1 MAKEEDKNIKFT
13 FVRQD
18 PLRLVDE
25 LKESVEHLANDYE
38 KVQEELRES
47 RKEIEWLRE
56 VKSMAYVN
64 AEIMRLKAENEK
76 LKEQI
81 DRGFFMTSKEKTL
94 SLVWRNSWIEKNWH
108 NHKYMGTIDEGFTY
122 QFYPTSIGTIITVI
136 APDGEQFEVRNDL
149 K

>member
-1 MAKEEDKNIKFT
+1 MEKEEDKNVKFT

-25 LKESVEHLANDYE
+25 LKESVEHLTNDYE

-47 RKEIEWLRE
+47 RKEVEWLRE
-56 VKSMAYVN
+56 VKSMEYVN
-64 AEIMRLKAENEK
+64 AEIMRLKAENEN

-81 DRGFFMTSKEKTL
+81 GRGFFMTSEEKTL
-94 SLVWRNSWIEKNWH
+94 VSEWRNSWIKKKWY
-108 NHKYMGTIDEGFTY
+108 KTPFMGTIDEGFTY

-136 APDGEQFEVRNDL
+136 APDGEEFKVINEL
-149 K
+149 

>member
-25 LKESVEHLANDYE
+25 LKESVEHLTNDYE
-38 KVQEELRES
+38 NVQKELRES
-47 RKEIEWLRE
+47 QKETEWLRE
-56 VKSMAYVN
+56 VKSLEYVN

-94 SLVWRNSWIEKNWH
+94 ALVWRNSWIEKKWH
-108 NHKYMGTIDEGFTY
+108 NHQYMGAIDEGFTY

>member
-64 AEIMRLKAENEK
+64 AEIMRLKAENKK

-81 DRGFFMTSKEKTL
+81 DRGFFMTSEKKTL
-94 SLVWRNSWIEKNWH
+94 VSAWQNSWIKKKWYK
-108 NHKYMGTIDEGFTY
+108 KYFMETIDEGFTY
-122 QFYPTSIGTIITVI
+122 QFHPTSIGTIITVI
-136 APDGEQFEVRNDL
+136 APDGEEFEVRNEL